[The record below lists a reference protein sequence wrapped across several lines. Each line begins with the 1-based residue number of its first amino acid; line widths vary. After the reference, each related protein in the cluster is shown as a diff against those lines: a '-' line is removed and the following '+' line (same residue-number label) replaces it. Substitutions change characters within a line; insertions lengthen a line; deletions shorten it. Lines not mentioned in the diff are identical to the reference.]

1 MGHEGMHFS
10 LVSREVIAD
19 SVETV
24 MMAERM
30 DGSVLLAGC
39 DKSLPGMLMAA
50 APLDLA
56 SVFLYAGS
64 ILPGNVDGREGA
76 VMDAFSA
83 GGAGRRGRISRGEV
97 DRIERAICP
106 GEGACGGMFTANTMA
121 SVAEALGM
129 ALPGSAAPPAVDAR
143 RDGFAHR
150 SGEAVVRMLHQGITA
165 RQVMPKP
172 AFAQANRARPP
183 PWTRAGTASP
193 TAPVRR
199 WCGCCTR
206 ASPRA
211 RS

>member
-83 GGAGRRGRISRGEV
+83 GGAGRRGRISRGEL
-97 DRIERAICP
+97 DRIERAVCP

-129 ALPGSAAPPAVDAR
+129 ALPGSSSPPPAGR
-143 RDGFAHR
+143 RG
-150 SGEAVVRMLHQGITA
+150 GVPL
-165 RQVMPKP
+165 
-172 AFAQANRARPP
+172 
-183 PWTRAGTASP
+183 AGGGG
-193 TAPVRR
+193 VRR
-199 WCGCCTR
+199 HVPRQHHGGGRRGTGHGASWLLVAACGGP
-206 ASPRA
+206 SPRRLRA
-211 RS
+211 